1 MKCFPVLG
9 SAGRHQEIESQ
20 HGNSRY
26 TDLIRLC
33 FQQKWI
39 ASLGAVSTV
48 LCTPCLKK
56 LMILILNR
64 VIATGLHTRT
74 HTHRHTYTHT
84 LGREHIHTFVASY
97 MHTGIHIV
105 HSHTHPPSHS
115 SMHPSIRPYIHTYM
129 LIYLGSYRFTI
140 VYRYWWTNHLLSCM
154 EVQMYIPYTCI
165 MYMHSWVLPFVSGGP
180 TPCTANNWETY
191 ILVT

>member
-20 HGNSRY
+20 HVNSRY

-39 ASLGAVSTV
+39 ASLCAVSTV
-48 LCTPCLKK
+48 LCTPCLNK

-74 HTHRHTYTHT
+74 RTHTHTRTQTHIHTHPPA
-84 LGREHIHTFVASY
+84 REHIHTFVASY

-105 HSHTHPPSHS
+105 HSHIHPPSHS
-115 SMHPSIRPYIHTYM
+115 SMHPSIRPYIHTYLSRLLQVYNCLQILM
-129 LIYLGSYRFTI
+129 NQPFAFMYGSTNVYTIYLYNVYAQLGFTI
-140 VYRYWWTNHLLSCM
+140 CFWWA
-154 EVQMYIPYTCI
+154 
-165 MYMHSWVLPFVSGGP
+165 HSLYG
-180 TPCTANNWETY
+180 
-191 ILVT
+191 